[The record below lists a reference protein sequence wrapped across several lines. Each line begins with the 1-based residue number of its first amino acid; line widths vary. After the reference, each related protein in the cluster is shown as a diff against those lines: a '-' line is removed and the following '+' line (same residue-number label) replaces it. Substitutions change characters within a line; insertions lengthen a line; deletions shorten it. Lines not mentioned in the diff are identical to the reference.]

1 MSNSAAIAAVTA
13 SLRNVLAESI
23 SQDPELADTIFTM
36 QSPDIARGEGVNANQ
51 LNLFLFRTEVNAA
64 WSNTQISDRTRP
76 GEEAP
81 PPLAL
86 TLFYLLVPY
95 GRDNDAQRP
104 FSHLLLGR
112 AMSVLHDN
120 PILTPETL
128 RASVPELSAIRQIER
143 VRLTLQPMNLDDL
156 SKLWSGFQTQYR
168 LSATYQAS
176 VILIESNRPVRA
188 ALPVLRRGPTGGG
201 VVTQTDA
208 SPRMPILTAVEPN
221 AAGIGDGIILHG
233 LHLAGERVL
242 VRLTREGQTWELP
255 VAEGA
260 SVDRVGFS
268 IPSDR
273 GLGAGVHGVAVVAGT
288 ADHMIASNTLALA
301 IMPRITSKLPMT
313 ARIRSGGIVVDLEV
327 SPPVQPSQ
335 FVSLLL
341 GSREVRGSQPQ
352 AAQSRLHF
360 AVRGIEPG
368 VYVLRVRVD
377 GVDTPIIRKPDR
389 DHPEFDPAARLTVTS

>member
-1 MSNSAAIAAVTA
+1 MSNSAVIAAVTA
-13 SLRNVLAESI
+13 SLRNVLAEAI

-36 QSPDIARGEGVNANQ
+36 QAPDVARGEGVNANQ
-51 LNLFLFRTEVNAA
+51 LNLFLYRTEVNAA
-64 WSNTQISDRTRP
+64 WSNAQLPDRAHP

-86 TLFYLLVPY
+86 TLFYLVVPY

-112 AMSVLHDN
+112 SMSVLHDN

-128 RASVPELSAIRQIER
+128 RASVPELGAIRQIER
-143 VRLTLQPMNLDDL
+143 VRLTLQPMSLDDL

-176 VILIESNRPVRA
+176 VILIESSRPVRA

-201 VVTQTDA
+201 VITQADP
-208 SPRMPILTAVEPN
+208 SPPMPILTAVEPT
-221 AAGIGDGIILHG
+221 AARVGDSVALRG
-233 LHLAGERVL
+233 LHLGGEKVL
-242 VRLTREGQTWELP
+242 VRLSRAGNAWELP
-255 VAEGA
+255 AAEGA
-260 SVDRVGFS
+260 TAHQVRFS

-273 GLGAGVHGVAVVAGT
+273 GLGAGVHGITVVAGAT
-288 ADHMIASNTLALA
+288 DRMIASNMLALA
-301 IMPRITSKLPMT
+301 ITPRIVSKLPIT
-313 ARIRSGGIVVDLEV
+313 ARIRSGGIAVDLEV
-327 SPPVQPSQ
+327 SPPVQPGQ

-341 GSREVRGSQPQ
+341 GAREVRGPQ
-352 AAQSRLHF
+352 VQSAQSRLHF
-360 AVRGIEPG
+360 AVPAIQPG

-377 GVDTPIIRKPDR
+377 GVDTPVIQRPEQA
-389 DHPEFDPAARLTVTS
+389 HPQFDPAAQLKVTG